1 MKLITN
7 ILFYLFSIIIGLLSF
22 VMLVIELRLLLS
34 LDYIVYDSIFNG
46 FLRYFLR
53 FLLSCAF
60 LFMVLCETI
69 KKLKENNFINKNS
82 LFYEMLLLIV
92 SIIMFILTTNY
103 IGVISLILMII
114 FISLKL
120 IKLNIYKK

>member
-1 MKLITN
+1 
-7 ILFYLFSIIIGLLSF
+7 
-22 VMLVIELRLLLS
+22 MLVIELRLLLS

-69 KKLKENNFINKNS
+69 KKLKENNFINKNL